1 MQSMVARKTSKK
13 HSSNTTHAWFRP
25 LRGSYIPVH
34 WKGWLTYVPY
44 VAYLYFTYMLLVPNR
59 SLLETILFLV
69 PYWVAG
75 VIVMHWVAKQKS

>member
-1 MQSMVARKTSKK
+1 MPTTKK
-13 HSSNTTHAWFRP
+13 KKSSQKSNSDAWFKY

-44 VAYLYFTYMLLVPNR
+44 VAYLYLSYVLLVPNR
-59 SLLETILFLV
+59 PVIDTLVFLV

-75 VIVMHWVAKQKS
+75 VIVMHWIAKIKS

>member
-1 MQSMVARKTSKK
+1 MVTKKKQTKKSTS
-13 HSSNTTHAWFRP
+13 HAWFKQ

-44 VAYLYFTYMLLVPNR
+44 VAYLYLTYALLVPNR
-59 SLLETILFLV
+59 APLDTILFLI

-75 VIVMHWVAKQKS
+75 VVVMHWIAKLKS

>member
-1 MQSMVARKTSKK
+1 MKTAKKKTQKNQS
-13 HSSNTTHAWFRP
+13 THRPWFKP
-25 LRGSYIPVH
+25 VRGSYLPIH

-44 VAYLYFTYMLLVPNR
+44 VAYLYLTYAMLDRNR
-59 SLLETILFLV
+59 SILETVLFLV